1 MKQERLENISKQSIE
16 EPALMRRM
24 SASSEGVKNTQPEI
38 SKNDLMETYRSVSE
52 MPKKKKGPKIWNIFD
67 WSFKNVSYDRMSP
80 ENKRWLVIYK
90 AMSYVAIGLL
100 IIAYSF
106 FIALLFSYLIHIEQG
121 EIVDEDLFVPVS
133 ESLLHSISTLWKQEA
148 YFVVLVVFIFSI
160 SLPFVKM
167 IATILAYIITARHR
181 KKQINLFFGK
191 RVNKRLNAKMSKLYS
206 ASEEEGNGSGESD
219 LSDYSIYE
227 DGRLIKYAREV
238 LLILKLISKFQMV
251 DVIILLVNIAFL
263 RSAFSWAMPG
273 RGLLY
278 LVVYCL
284 TSILGT
290 QLLNLAVEGE
300 REIFEY
306 WRAVRLLCLPVLS
319 NYYSSCLASHE
330 ERESTEIMKH
340 NIEYM
345 SSSKAISDYHRDMEE
360 NRSVECEM
368 SSGLEN
374 LSKNQIES
382 RASLMN
388 LMGKNSQLDIMSDGT
403 SEADFYDIIY
413 SSKKKD
419 IKVRW
424 YRCDMF
430 VTMLVL
436 INLVSA
442 ALILTNEK
450 LFGVAFTADPTKK
463 MGMDG
468 HQMSFFEIML
478 ALRDCWYYLPFF
490 VFFILSVVVPMLF
503 HLLFLA
509 GLFLYNFAI
518 SNKDC
523 NSISNFDPGKPLIN
537 PGHCLNTNVKVT
549 KFIFNTCNL
558 LSEWSLG
565 EVLALG
571 MTAAFVSLKTAYCV
585 RFYLPPKKIACSY
598 TLIATF
604 GITSLLLNIQFFMWH
619 NRILNRLSDV
629 TMYIESINSSKTESD
644 TSYEGKTN
652 LEAMESTVPK
662 LKVAV
667 SGNSQNLKRLE
678 SYIEGGSNE
687 VMYEQDRGEE
697 EKKKKTRIKR
707 MMFKAIDVIRHI
719 MYSKFIISIFFGVF
733 FFVSV
738 YLFVFSFVTKT
749 PPAVVSQAK
758 VQEFLDTGVP
768 GIFKV
773 IKKNLP
779 ATYGDC
785 LNEAKPPNPCV
796 GDKPAFLYEKGY
808 RLEVTWVTGINTIQ
822 LVDSSFVVRD
832 DSRIQLKLHLLFKSI
847 RPNIKLSLPNQNV
860 DIFSGDNL
868 CCGDDIHV
876 VVVISSEYA
885 HTSPY
890 LRDVVLENFQISNLK
905 LLGVVSQVIDKI
917 VDLTDFLEYRIVYY
931 GNEYLKKQERVLR
944 WRGLY
949 FSPLEYFNFLL
960 DLNYPEGLIFPKKEA
975 QSKESGAEA
984 GADAQSVKQ
993 QQ

>member
-1 MKQERLENISKQSIE
+1 MKPEIFENLSTQPIE

-52 MPKKKKGPKIWNIFD
+52 VPKKKKSPRIWNIFD

-80 ENKRWLVIYK
+80 ENKKWLVIYK
-90 AMSYVAIGLL
+90 VMSYVAIGLL
-100 IIAYSF
+100 IIAYTF

-133 ESLLHSISTLWKQEA
+133 ESLLHSLSTLWKQEA
-148 YFVVLVVFIFSI
+148 YFVVMVVFIFSI
-160 SLPFVKM
+160 SLPFIKM

-191 RVNKRLNAKMSKLYS
+191 RGNKLMKSKMSKGFS
-206 ASEEEGNGSGESD
+206 ASEEEGNFSGESEM
-219 LSDYSIYE
+219 SDYSIYE

-319 NYYSSCLASHE
+319 NYYSSCLASHADGE
-330 ERESTEIMKH
+330 DEFRMSNIKDVGSDHLTESEV
-340 NIEYM
+340 NRAVEY
-345 SSSKAISDYHRDMEE
+345 
-360 NRSVECEM
+360 EM
-368 SSGLEN
+368 NSGLESF
-374 LSKNQIES
+374 SKNRMER
-382 RASLMN
+382 RASMMN
-388 LMGKNSQLDIMSDGT
+388 LVGKNGQLDVMSDCT
-403 SEADFYDIIY
+403 SEADFYDILY

-424 YRCDMF
+424 YRCDIF
-430 VTMLVL
+430 VTILVL

-490 VFFILSVVVPMLF
+490 VFFFLSVVVPMLF

-523 NSISNFDPGKPLIN
+523 NSISNFDPGKPLIK
-537 PGHCLNTNVKVT
+537 PAHCLNTNVKVT

-585 RFYLPPKKIACSY
+585 RFYLPPKKICCVF
-598 TLIATF
+598 TLISTF
-604 GITSLLLNIQFFMWH
+604 GITSFLLNIQFFMWH
-619 NRILNRLSDV
+619 TRILNRLSDV

-644 TSYEGKTN
+644 TSYEGKTH
-652 LEAMESTVPK
+652 LEAIEGTVPR
-662 LKVAV
+662 LKVSV

-678 SYIEGGSNE
+678 SYIEGGNNE
-687 VMYEQDRGEE
+687 IMYEPDRGDE

-707 MMFKAIDVIRHI
+707 MMFKFIDIIRHVV
-719 MYSKFIISIFFGVF
+719 YSKFIISIFFGIF

-738 YLFVFSFVTKT
+738 YLFVFSFVTTT
-749 PPAVVSQAK
+749 PPAVVSEAK

-779 ATYGDC
+779 STYGDC
-785 LNEAKPPNPCV
+785 LNELAPPKPCI
-796 GDKPAFLYEKGY
+796 GDNPAFVYESGY

-822 LVDSSFVVRD
+822 LLESNFKVRD
-832 DSRIQLKLHLLFKSI
+832 DNRIELKLHLLFKSI
-847 RPNIKLSLPNQNV
+847 RPNIRLSLPSQNV
-860 DIFSGDNL
+860 DLFSGDNL

-876 VVVISSEYA
+876 VVVMSSEYA
-885 HTSPY
+885 DRSPY

-905 LLGVVSQVIDKI
+905 LLGIVSQVIEKI

-960 DLNYPEGLIFPKKEA
+960 DLNYPEGLIFPKKDA
-975 QSKESGAEA
+975 PSK
-984 GADAQSVKQ
+984 
-993 QQ
+993 